1 MHIHV
6 STNELIKKT
15 RFYQTIA
22 LSQIFQRPLHL
33 RRSTKDKI
41 VRNIWRISIK
51 RADTLA
57 YEVQS
62 MQRTVLV
69 KTFVTKR
76 RSSVQI
82 WLSEFLKI
90 WIYERY
96 LTQLP
101 RYIVLVARFSFSYD
115 ISVNRDS
122 LIDTHSSLAFPSNA
136 AYNVVFANEPLR
148 WIGQTFIRSF
158 LHLPF
163 YCVHCFWHGDAEHS
177 QFTTPIIL
185 TAGHSA
191 NPFPIPMSGR
201 CPCTPF
207 SAHPTLSPP

>member
-1 MHIHV
+1 
-6 STNELIKKT
+6 
-15 RFYQTIA
+15 
-22 LSQIFQRPLHL
+22 
-33 RRSTKDKI
+33 
-41 VRNIWRISIK
+41 
-51 RADTLA
+51 
-57 YEVQS
+57 
-62 MQRTVLV
+62 MQGTVLV

-82 WLSEFLKI
+82 SLSEFLKI
-90 WIYERY
+90 WTYASC
-96 LTQLP
+96 LSPLP
-101 RYIVLVARFSFSYD
+101 RYIVLVSRFSFSYD

-122 LIDTHSSLAFPSNA
+122 LIDTHSSLAFPWNA
-136 AYNVVFANEPLR
+136 TCNAVFANIPDGRL
-148 WIGQTFIRSF
+148 IGETFIRSF

-163 YCVHCFWHGDAEHS
+163 YRAHCFWHGDASHS
-177 QFTTPIIL
+177 QFTIPIIL

>member
-1 MHIHV
+1 MRYI
-6 STNELIKKT
+6 LD
-15 RFYQTIA
+15 A
-22 LSQIFQRPLHL
+22 LR
-33 RRSTKDKI
+33 TKDKT
-41 VRNIWRISIK
+41 VQNTRRISIK
-51 RADTLA
+51 RVDTLA

-62 MQRTVLV
+62 MQGTVLV

-82 WLSEFLKI
+82 SLSEFLKI
-90 WIYERY
+90 WIYARY
-96 LTQLP
+96 LSLLP
-101 RYIVLVARFSFSYD
+101 QYIVLVARFSFSYD

-122 LIDTHSSLAFPSNA
+122 RIHTHSSLAFPSNA
-136 AYNVVFANEPLR
+136 TYNVIFANKPDGRL
-148 WIGQTFIRSF
+148 IGQTFIRSF

-163 YCVHCFWHGDAEHS
+163 YCVHCFWHGDAEYS

-207 SAHPTLSPP
+207 SAHSTLSPP